1 MNILRRILKKIF
13 PAYIFDYTSYVEGKG
28 RHRRLWKNVVIL
40 TSFVSLTPLIIMTVV
55 NYHQYKSAFE
65 AEMIYPVSRIASKTR
80 QSLESFLAER
90 RSVLNMIVRDKP
102 FKELDDPKKLTALFR
117 NLKESFGGFV
127 DLGLIDSEGNQ
138 RTYAG
143 PYDLKGK
150 NYKGQDWFHEV
161 RIRGIFVSDVFM
173 GYRNF
178 PHFVIAVIHETDDG
192 SFYVLRATIDM
203 SIINQ
208 EILSFG
214 LRPSSDAFLINHNG
228 ILQTQSRFFGNVMD
242 SCNIQVPPFSSKT
255 EILKQYDN
263 NNQSYILGYAY
274 INQSPFILMEVTKPE
289 THMSR
294 WLSLKNNLILFL
306 SVSIILIVIVI
317 FWGSNYLVSH
327 IRKANIQRDKVL
339 HNIEYTNKMASIG
352 RLAAGVAHEINN
364 PLAIINENAGLL
376 HDLVNMPDSDFPEK
390 DKYNKLIG
398 SIAKSVD
405 RCSTITHRLLGFA
418 KRIDTRIERIDLE
431 NLIKEVLGFLDKE
444 ASTRDIS
451 INYNIDSRLPSI
463 ESDKGQLQQVFLNI
477 LNNSFEAIDDGST
490 IDITFKVVSEDKV
503 AITISD
509 KGRGI
514 SAKDLERIFE
524 PFFTTKKEKG
534 TGLGLSITYGIVE
547 KLGGNIR
554 VDSQVGKGTSFTVT
568 LPVKKQ

>member
-1 MNILRRILKKIF
+1 MIFFKRVLKKIF
-13 PAYIFDYTSYVEGKG
+13 PFYIFDYTYQIEGKG

-40 TSFVSLTPLIIMTVV
+40 TSFVSLTPLIIMTFV

-65 AEMIYPVSRIASKTR
+65 SEMIYPVSRIASKTR

-90 RSVLNMIVRDKP
+90 RSVLNMIVRDRS
-102 FKELDDPKKLTALFR
+102 FKELDDPKKLTVLFR

-150 NYKGQDWFHEV
+150 NYKDQSWFHEV
-161 RIRGIFVSDVFM
+161 RIRGNFVSDVFM

-178 PHFVIAVIHETDDG
+178 PHFVIAVIHENDEG
-192 SFYVLRATIDM
+192 GFYVLRATIDM

-208 EILSFG
+208 EILSFD
-214 LRPSSDAFLINHNG
+214 LRPSSDAFLVNHNG
-228 ILQTQSRFFGNVMD
+228 VLQTRSRFFGNILD
-242 SCNIQVPPFSSKT
+242 TCNIKVPPFSSQT
-255 EILKQYDN
+255 EILKKYDK

-289 THMSR
+289 AHMSR

-327 IRKANIQRDKVL
+327 IRKANIQRDKAL

-376 HDLVNMPDSDFPEK
+376 HDLVNIPDNDFPGK
-390 DKYNKLIG
+390 VKYNKLIG
-398 SIAKSVD
+398 SITKSVD

-418 KRIDTRIERIDLE
+418 KRIDTQIERIDLE
-431 NLIKEVLGFLDKE
+431 HLIKEVLGFLAKE
-444 ASTRDIS
+444 SEIRNIS
-451 INYNIDSRLPSI
+451 IKYNVEDNLPSI
-463 ESDKGQLQQVFLNI
+463 KSDKGQLQQVFLNI
-477 LNNSFEAIDDGST
+477 INNSFEAIEDGST
-490 IDITFKVVSEDKV
+490 IDITFDVVNEDKV
-503 AITISD
+503 AVTISD

-514 SAKDLERIFE
+514 PAKDLERIFE
-524 PFFTTKKEKG
+524 PFFTTKNEKG

-547 KLGGNIR
+547 KLGGDIR

>member
-127 DLGLIDSEGNQ
+127 DLGLIDFEGNQ

-150 NYKGQDWFHEV
+150 NYKDQDWFHEV

-317 FWGSNYLVSH
+317 F
-327 IRKANIQRDKVL
+327 
-339 HNIEYTNKMASIG
+339 IEYTNKMASIG

-477 LNNSFEAIDDGST
+477 LNNSFEAI
-490 IDITFKVVSEDKV
+490 
-503 AITISD
+503 
-509 KGRGI
+509 GRGI